1 MKLLLCVDDDPALD
15 EVLGV
20 LDWIVE
26 VSKWSEILVVHVVS
40 QNPLFLVATDSPRAR
55 RGESLMERVGER
67 LSHLPARV
75 TRVLSKGDPAQEIV
89 RMADSTCAELI
100 ILGAWGERRDFLVG
114 SVSQRVV
121 SLAPT
126 DVLVVRGG
134 DHGQAAER
142 ERESSFRALVAVDG
156 SLGSEAGIDAFSSKL
171 RARSASI
178 RVVHVVEAI
187 PTLWEAGRDPSSFHD
202 PLDVKAAEV
211 LTWAR
216 EAFERRGLSVEGEWR
231 RGNPAAQI
239 LEAARENGSHV
250 IVVGSRGH
258 SAIREVVL
266 GGITHRVLRHAPC
279 NVLCARGWA
288 TQSGALSRRWLS
300 DAWEPGAGMA

>member
-1 MKLLLCVDDDPALD
+1 VKLLLCVDDDPALD
-15 EVLGV
+15 GVLGV
-20 LDWIVE
+20 LDWIVDP
-26 VSKWSEILVVHVVS
+26 SKWSEILVVHVVS
-40 QNPLFLVATDSPRAR
+40 QNPLFLVATDSPGTR
-55 RGESLMERVGER
+55 RGEHLMERVGER
-67 LSHLPARV
+67 LSHAKARV
-75 TRVLSKGDPAQEIV
+75 TRVVSKGDPAQEIV

-100 ILGAWGERRDFLVG
+100 VLGAWGERRDFLVG

-134 DHGQAAER
+134 DPAER
-142 ERESSFRALVAVDG
+142 GRESSFRALVAVDG

-171 RARSASI
+171 RARAAAI
-178 RVVHVVEAI
+178 RVVHVVETT

-202 PLDVKAAEV
+202 PSDIKAGEV
-211 LTWAR
+211 LAWAR

-231 RGNPAAQI
+231 RGNPATQI
-239 LEAARENGSHV
+239 VDAAREDRSDV

-258 SAIREVVL
+258 SAIREMVL
-266 GGITHRVLRHAPC
+266 GGITHRILRHAPC

-288 TQSGALSRRWLS
+288 MQSGTLARRWMS
-300 DAWEPGAGMA
+300 ETWEPGAGMA